1 MFEYLLFL
9 IVVSNVFCEDVAD
22 SRIVELPEGD
32 VQGAKYWNGDIY
44 EFYGVPYATAP
55 KGRDRFKPPLPVT
68 PRKTILTADK
78 QSIMCHQTFYTGE
91 NEEEIFLNGEEDCLV
106 MNILVPLIANRTN
119 LVPVVVYIHSGAFA
133 GGSANMGKLH
143 YLARLGVVAITFNYR
158 VGAVGFACLGTEEIP
173 GNAGL
178 KDQLAALKWIKK
190 NIGRFGGDPD
200 KITLAGYSVGAT
212 MAEIHALSKHTNGLF
227 DKLILDSGSALTPFA
242 INRHPITTARN
253 IALSFGYNITGNI
266 KDLTEFYLNATDTD
280 LAIKSLNFFL
290 PNSTFGFS
298 PCIESIENSPEPYLT
313 ESPLETLKRGD
324 VKQLAI
330 LIGFTKMEGLSRS
343 GQFGAWKK
351 KMNENFAEFLPADLI
366 FKDFKT
372 KEEIAKMV
380 KHYYFKDEEVT
391 NDKKREYVDYF
402 SDSMF
407 KYPIIKSLMLQR
419 AITTRPFYV
428 YEFSYVG
435 ELSTPHHF
443 MDTIKG
449 ATHRDQDSYIWD
461 FYGFTK
467 NPEDMDTRDRMTYMW
482 TDFVKFENPT
492 AYESDLID
500 TKWKVYSRQHPYYLS
515 IDRKLE
521 LKVDPVPESYQF
533 WDKLYEKYYWDPT
546 HQKPDTI
553 KK

>member
-91 NEEEIFLNGEEDCLV
+91 DEEEIFLNGEEDCLV

-158 VGAVGFACLGTEEIP
+158 VGAVG
-173 GNAGL
+173 
-178 KDQLAALKWIKK
+178 
-190 NIGRFGGDPD
+190 
-200 KITLAGYSVGAT
+200 
-212 MAEIHALSKHTNGLF
+212 
-227 DKLILDSGSALTPFA
+227 
-242 INRHPITTARN
+242 HPITTARN

-298 PCIESIENSPEPYLT
+298 PCIESIENNPEPYLT

-351 KMNENFAEFLPADLI
+351 KMNENFAEVLPADLI
-366 FKDFKT
+366 FKDDKT

-380 KHYYFKDEEVT
+380 KHYYFKDDEVT
-391 NDKKREYVDYF
+391 NDKKKEYVDYF

-482 TDFVKFENPT
+482 TDFVKFE
-492 AYESDLID
+492 
-500 TKWKVYSRQHPYYLS
+500 
-515 IDRKLE
+515 
-521 LKVDPVPESYQF
+521 
-533 WDKLYEKYYWDPT
+533 
-546 HQKPDTI
+546 
-553 KK
+553 